1 MPARLIIESDIDQSR
16 QEISFEKPRITIGRK
31 PGNDLHFNRPEISGS
46 HAAFLLENDN
56 YYITDLGSTN
66 GTLLNGAPIVAKEKY
81 PLTNMDVVTIT
92 PFRIRFEGE
101 IGATMMEAVSPDIA
115 GLRRSGT
122 QPDLGHRTGTA
133 EHEKEPPAAPAP
145 APAEAAPPPP
155 EPEPE
160 APPEP
165 PPPPKPKP
173 EPVKAAA
180 PAAVDPNAPPPDEKE
195 KGGYEI
201 YIWLGFGAI
210 FVLLAIGL
218 IVLLIGV

>member
-16 QEISFEKPRITIGRK
+16 QEIAFDRPRITIGRK
-31 PGNDLHFNRPEISGS
+31 PGNDLHFNRPEISGT

-56 YYITDLGSTN
+56 YYVSDLGSTN

-81 PLTNMDVVTIT
+81 PLTNQDVVTIT

-101 IGATMMEAVSPDIA
+101 IGQTMMEAVPPDFSNM
-115 GLRRSGT
+115 RRSGT
-122 QPDLGHRTGTA
+122 QPDLGQRTGTA
-133 EHEKEPPAAPAP
+133 EHEKEPPSAPPPPNEAP
-145 APAEAAPPPP
+145 PPPP
-155 EPEPE
+155 EPEVQEAAPE
-160 APPEP
+160 
-165 PPPPKPKP
+165 PPPKPKP
-173 EPVKAAA
+173 EPPKPA
-180 PAAVDPNAPPPDEKE
+180 PPAPVDPNAPPPPEVKE

-218 IVLLIGV
+218 IVLLFGV

>member
-16 QEISFEKPRITIGRK
+16 QEISFDRPRITIGRK

-46 HAAFLLENDN
+46 HAAFLMENDN
-56 YYITDLGSTN
+56 YYISDLGSTN

-81 PLTNMDVVTIT
+81 PLTSMDVVTIT

-101 IGATMMEAVSPDIA
+101 IGATMMEAVPPDLQS
-115 GLRRSGT
+115 LRRSGT
-122 QPDLGHRTGTA
+122 QPDMGQRTGTA
-133 EHEKEPPAAPAP
+133 EHEKEPPAAPPP
-145 APAEAAPPPP
+145 AKVEPPPP
-155 EPEPE
+155 PQPEPE
-160 APPEP
+160 EAPAEP

-173 EPVKAAA
+173 EPVKAQ
-180 PAAVDPNAPPPDEKE
+180 AAVDPNASLEEKE
-195 KGGYEI
+195 KGGFEI

-218 IVLLIGV
+218 IVLLFGV